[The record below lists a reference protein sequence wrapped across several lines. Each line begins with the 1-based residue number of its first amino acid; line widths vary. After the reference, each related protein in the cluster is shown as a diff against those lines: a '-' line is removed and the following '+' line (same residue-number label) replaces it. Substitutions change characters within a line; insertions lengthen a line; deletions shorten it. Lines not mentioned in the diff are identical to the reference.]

1 MPITPY
7 LNGVRFDL
15 ETRRKLGVA
24 LEIVCIALRTGDCD
38 EDVKQ
43 AIATKLIELAK
54 AGERNPDI
62 MCERVLEEIRGP
74 QGVARQDDT
83 EAGPGRRRAPTSPQ

>member
-54 AGERNPDI
+54 AGERNPNI

-74 QGVARQDDT
+74 QGVARQDDP
-83 EAGPGRRRAPTSPQ
+83 EAGPGDARAPTSPQ